1 MQIGQDG
8 SWAFCLPVL
17 HCVLGSSHSESFPAC
32 QELWLCSDS
41 VGVWTQGPLAFRAS
55 ALGEQWGAVPQVKG
69 FFLLFVFQVKVLL
82 DIEVD
87 VRFQLFTPRRL
98 SGSCEFFL
106 IMCCCASSGVYSGF
120 NLRMFSFTQS
130 TGVIQTISGFLPEE
144 HALYIAVDLVYPWE
158 QVSSKA
164 SILDQNPLA
173 NSMCLR

>member
-1 MQIGQDG
+1 MGG
-8 SWAFCLPVL
+8 CPS
-17 HCVLGSSHSESFPAC
+17 GES
-32 QELWLCSDS
+32 
-41 VGVWTQGPLAFRAS
+41 
-55 ALGEQWGAVPQVKG
+55 

-82 DIEVD
+82 DVEVD

-130 TGVIQTISGFLPEE
+130 TGVIQTISGFLSEE
-144 HALYIAVDLVYPWE
+144 NALCIAVDLVYSWE
-158 QVSSKA
+158 QISSKA